1 MSHIAIHSRAKK
13 VALATLAAVVISTGL
28 SAPAQAEG
36 AAVGAHFTTTDP
48 VLLAQMGA
56 PLAHEQEVTAAGQTG
71 WTQTFEN
78 GTLYASSFGTYPV
91 FNDAKAVFVGRGAI
105 AGVGWPTSSPAL
117 TSGDG
122 ITGTTQSFSIYPTMR
137 ETGRILAH
145 TGGIAVVKGHPYVEV
160 RDKGLNFTGWPLE
173 NEVYHFVGGQVGW
186 QQKFTRGLVSLI
198 KDTPTPYHVQG
209 DLYKRFVATGDVA
222 VNGWPTS
229 TYQWLTRCGYWT
241 QHFTKAGLFGAD
253 DRWCPVSTNAQPT
266 QAQPAAGAG
275 YTLFSGYNGTAVY
288 FAQRALRMSPSVT
301 TKLGPA
307 TQSAL
312 KSFKVRKGL
321 PNTAVIDTATWN
333 ALKTGMPFSTSTWS
347 KWSDVPTNANAQQRI
362 QAMVNYAKAQ
372 IGKPYMWGG
381 TGNSGNPVGFDCSGL
396 MLQAARAAGV
406 KFTQVSNWYDVYAA
420 SDLSNKMF
428 HSTEL
433 QRVNSSELRVGD
445 WVFYGDTEN
454 GVLRS
459 RHVAL
464 YIGNGQAVQATQAT
478 VLINGK
484 SVTKNMVE
492 VYPVSYTSGY
502 NRIIGVRRP
511 IANTGASAGIPAL
524 SAMAPKMAPS
534 NTTTVAPVQSPTMF
548 IDNVPWA
555 PVTVKISAGKVNA
568 TSAQITGSGVIAA
581 VGTGQSFAVPAGA
594 KVLFIGG
601 GWVVGAS
608 TGTSVTVP
616 AGATQVL
623 VVDAGKVA
631 GVGIDS
637 KVEYRK

>member
-91 FNDAKAVFVGRGAI
+91 FNDAKAAFDGRQGLT
-105 AGVGWPTSSPAL
+105 GVGWPTSVPTV

-137 ETGRILAH
+137 ETGRILTHA
-145 TGGIAVVKGHPYVEV
+145 GGIAVVKGHPYVEV

-253 DRWCPVSTNAQPT
+253 NRWCPASTNAQPT
-266 QAQPAAGAG
+266 QAQPGAGAG

-288 FAQRALRMSPSVT
+288 FAQRALGMSPGVT

-312 KSFKVRKGL
+312 KSFKVRNGL

-406 KFTQVSNWYDVYAA
+406 KFTQVSNWYDVYEA

-433 QRVNSSELRVGD
+433 QRVSMSDLRVGD
-445 WVFYGDTEN
+445 WVFYGNKAE
-454 GVLRS
+454 GLRS
-459 RHVAL
+459 RHVAM
-464 YIGNGQAVQATQAT
+464 YIGNGQAVQATGT
-478 VLINGK
+478 
-484 SVTKNMVE
+484 SVGIHS
-492 VYPVSYTSGY
+492 VYYTSGY
-502 NRIIGVRRP
+502 DQIIGVRRP
-511 IANTGASAGIPAL
+511 IANTGASTDVAAL
-524 SAMAPKMAPS
+524 PAMAPKMAPS

-548 IDNVPWA
+548 IDNVPLA
-555 PVTVKISAGKVNA
+555 PVAVRVSAGKVNA
-568 TSAQITGSGVIAA
+568 TSTQITGSGVIAT